1 MRGVTIALAAIL
13 AIAGAAQAQY
23 STYTPPNRT
32 TTVPPSTVAPSKAP
46 AMHADQFSSEAD
58 AKAHCPDGGAVVWLN
73 TKSGIYHFAGSRDYG
88 RTKQGAFMC
97 RADADKVARAAKNEK
112 APPPR

>member
-1 MRGVTIALAAIL
+1 MRLIATVFAAVL
-13 AIAGAAQAQY
+13 AIAGTAQAQY
-23 STYTPPNRT
+23 STSPPPNRT

-46 AMHADQFSSEAD
+46 AMHADKFSSEAD
-58 AKAHCPDGGAVVWLN
+58 AKAHCPGGGTVVWLN

-88 RTKQGAFMC
+88 RTKEGAYMC

-112 APPPR
+112 APPTR

>member
-32 TTVPPSTVAPSKAP
+32 ATVPPSTVAPSKAP

-58 AKAHCPDGGAVVWLN
+58 AKAHCP
-73 TKSGIYHFAGSRDYG
+73 AGSRDYG
-88 RTKQGAFMC
+88 RTKQGAYMC

-112 APPPR
+112 APPIR